1 MRCCCRELEREFGR
15 WGLRQGTPG
24 TNFQMSRKDLDTCNC
39 VRDRK
44 MGQEEAHFLV
54 VIGEKGGV
62 VEMHG
67 CRLLL
72 TTI

>member
-1 MRCCCRELEREFGR
+1 
-15 WGLRQGTPG
+15 
-24 TNFQMSRKDLDTCNC
+24 MSRKDLDTCNC